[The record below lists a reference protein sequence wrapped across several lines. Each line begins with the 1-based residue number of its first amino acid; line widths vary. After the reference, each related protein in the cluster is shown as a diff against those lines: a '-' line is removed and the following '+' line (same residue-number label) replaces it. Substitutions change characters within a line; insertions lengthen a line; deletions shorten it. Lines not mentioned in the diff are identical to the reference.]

1 MDFSSKCY
9 RADHK
14 SKTVEQIKN
23 ASDWLSSRLVP
34 AEERISKFENIPIEN
49 SLTEMQRE
57 EEIKKRKN
65 KISRNHRPVL
75 RNSIYM

>member
-1 MDFSSKCY
+1 M
-9 RADHK
+9 
-14 SKTVEQIKN
+14 KN
-23 ASDWLSSRLVP
+23 ASDWLTSRLVP
-34 AEERISKFENIPIEN
+34 AEERISRFENIPIEN

-75 RNSIYM
+75 RNIAYICEMPEDKERKNEA